1 MNKKKRIIP
10 AAILALLLITFLILR
25 LNRPEE
31 KTRPLFGLN
40 PQKIDKIEIW
50 EGEDRVDMAM
60 VEGIWKI
67 SEPVVWNADST
78 KVAGFFEDVLAAR
91 YATTPMSLGPDAP
104 NRYNLQEDSA
114 MHVRVSSGNKSVHLL
129 FSNMGNP
136 WDYFRFA
143 GDDNVYQVKSKVVQR
158 YQPLM
163 INWRSP
169 IVLQYFEEDLASIRA
184 KHADNDYILTRDGSR
199 WVYQDARQT
208 FDVYFDNFALI
219 KIISIL
225 QNMRTYV
232 FADGREEHFTEAF
245 KTPELEVWITD
256 TEAKTRKLSFVKVDN
271 ERYMLM
277 VDDDPHVLYQM
288 GFDTVFRFM
297 RNPEIFKRV
306 SG

>member
-1 MNKKKRIIP
+1 MNKKNRIIL
-10 AAILALLLITFLILR
+10 AGILALLLVTYLILR

-31 KTRPLFGLN
+31 KTRSLFGLN

-50 EGEDRVDMAM
+50 EGENRVDMALI
-60 VEGIWKI
+60 EGIWKI

-78 KVAGFFEDVLAAR
+78 KVAGFFADVISAK
-91 YATTPMSLGPDAP
+91 YATTPMSLGPEAP

-114 MHVRVSSGNKSVHLL
+114 MHVRVSSGAKSVYVL

-143 GDDNVYQVKSKVVQR
+143 DDDKVYQVKSKVVQS

-169 IVLQYFEEDLASIRA
+169 IVLQYFEEDLAVIRS
-184 KHADNDYILTRDGSR
+184 KHANNDYTLTRDGSR
-199 WVYQDARQT
+199 WMYQDASKS

-219 KIISIL
+219 KIISVL
-225 QNMRTYV
+225 QNMRTYI
-232 FADGREEHFTEAF
+232 FADGRDEHFTEAF
-245 KTPELEVWITD
+245 KSPELEVWITD
-256 TEAKTRKLSFVKVDN
+256 VEGDTRKLSFVKVDN
-271 ERYMLM
+271 ERYMMM

-297 RNPEIFKRV
+297 RNPEIFRRV